1 MPLKRLYHPDLP
13 LFELLKIWPEMT
25 PVFFRHQMVCV
36 GCLVSQFH
44 TVTDACV
51 AYGLNVDAFYAEL
64 AQTVRLPPA
73 HPKG

>member
-13 LFELLKIWPEMT
+13 LYDLLKTWPEMA
-25 PVFFRHQMVCV
+25 PVFYRHQMVCV

-44 TVTDACV
+44 TVTDACI

-64 AQTVRLPPA
+64 AQTLILPPTLQIE
-73 HPKG
+73 